1 MNKKLYQ
8 TAGEKKEKKPVLDT
22 QAGETIPKDQVWE
35 NGKIVKIIKT
45 GAKTQRVVIGVYYVD
60 DNGKKVKGLK
70 PVKGTVPRKRQ
81 TGGLRYQEGGPKM
94 YQQAGVN
101 AMQNTRP
108 IAYGKVGAGLGYYSA
123 GSPSRRQAGGVRPF
137 DVGGME
143 VQFSDSKGN
152 PINPAG
158 STINGDMQ
166 KIYTDRSA
174 DNLSSSDTL
183 YYNQGSGDISYYDPE
198 IETKS
203 LMHRGYSQARNI
215 LGGGNYPQASKPY
228 LGMSQK
234 KTGGMYENTV
244 SAAGQGGPQLGVS
257 STIVGQETDPAIQQ
271 ARIQGLQQST
281 SAMGEEAQ
289 GLISQTRQQES
300 IDQQQAEVEAMKAE
314 QQSQQQA
321 SALEGI
327 AGQTAQT
334 IGQNLYPNQGGGL
347 GSAVK
352 TAQGVAQGVK
362 LANQASKAANIAK
375 DAGEFYKVSN
385 AAGQTMGGFG
395 AVGGSAVQGTGS
407 AVGAGLKSFATSG
420 AGIGTIANLAG
431 RGISALSDDDD
442 PTKSNFG
449 EYSGQILQSAGTG
462 ATIGSFFPGP
472 GTAIGA
478 AIGAGIGAGK
488 QYFGTKKAKKA
499 QNKYEG
505 EARVRRNK
513 GIRELNK
520 RVGSLYG
527 SHMSGVRAGN
537 LAQKTVSGQ
546 NLGRNVM
553 YKHGG
558 LMMGM
563 PRYGYNS

>member
-101 AMQNTRP
+101 MMQNTRP
-108 IAYGKVGAGLGYYSA
+108 IAYGQVGAGLGYYSA
-123 GSPSRRQAGGVRPF
+123 GGPSSRQ
-137 DVGGME
+137 
-143 VQFSDSKGN
+143 
-152 PINPAG
+152 
-158 STINGDMQ
+158 
-166 KIYTDRSA
+166 
-174 DNLSSSDTL
+174 
-183 YYNQGSGDISYYDPE
+183 
-198 IETKS
+198 
-203 LMHRGYSQARNI
+203 
-215 LGGGNYPQASKPY
+215 
-228 LGMSQK
+228 
-234 KTGGMYENTV
+234 TGGMYGNTV
-244 SAAGQGGPQLGVS
+244 SAAGQGGPKLGVS

-271 ARIQGLQQST
+271 ARMQGLQQST
-281 SAMGEEAQ
+281 ATLGEEAQ

-314 QQSQQQA
+314 QQSQQQT

-347 GSAVK
+347 GSAVR

-442 PTKSNFG
+442 PTKSNVG

-478 AIGAGIGAGK
+478 VIGAGIGAGK

>member
-8 TAGEKKEKKPVLDT
+8 TAGQKDNDFSNLINVT
-22 QAGETIPKDQVWE
+22 NGIPKNYKQVG
-35 NGKIVKIIKT
+35 GKLINTTKT
-45 GAKTQRVVIGVYYVD
+45 GLGENKVSIGVYYIKSD
-60 DNGKKVKGLK
+60 GTKVLGFP
-70 PVKGTVPRKRQ
+70 PVKGTVPRQNTKKL
-81 TGGLRYQEGGPKM
+81 GGVMQYKYGGPKM

-108 IAYGKVGAGLGYYSA
+108 IAYGQVGAGLGYYSA
-123 GSPSRRQAGGVRPF
+123 GSPSRR
-137 DVGGME
+137 E
-143 VQFSDSKGN
+143 
-152 PINPAG
+152 
-158 STINGDMQ
+158 
-166 KIYTDRSA
+166 
-174 DNLSSSDTL
+174 
-183 YYNQGSGDISYYDPE
+183 
-198 IETKS
+198 
-203 LMHRGYSQARNI
+203 
-215 LGGGNYPQASKPY
+215 
-228 LGMSQK
+228 
-234 KTGGMYENTV
+234 TGGMYDNTV

-271 ARIQGLQQST
+271 ARLQGLQQST
-281 SAMGEEAQ
+281 STLGENAQ
-289 GLISQTRQQES
+289 GLISQTRHQES

-314 QQSQQQA
+314 QQSQQQT

-327 AGQTAQT
+327 AGRTAQT

-352 TAQGVAQGVK
+352 AAQTAAK
-362 LANQASKAANIAK
+362 YTKAANLAGQAAEGTQLGVQTAQQAQAGIEAAKIAA
-375 DAGEFYKVSN
+375 DIGGTVNEAGQVVN
-385 AAGQTMGGFG
+385 AAGEVMK
-395 AVGGSAVQGTGS
+395 TGS
-407 AVGAGLKSFATSG
+407 AVGTGLKSFATSG

-442 PTKSNFG
+442 PTKSNVG

-478 AIGAGIGAGK
+478 GIGAAIGAGK

-505 EARVRRNK
+505 EARVRRNT
-513 GIRELNK
+513 GIRDLNK

-527 SHMSGVRAGN
+527 SHMSNVAAGN
-537 LAQKTVSGQ
+537 LAQKTISGQ

-553 YKHGG
+553 YRHGG
-558 LMMGM
+558 PHNRGRGMMMAM
-563 PRYGYNS
+563 PRYGYNY